1 MRWEWGVARK
11 IQDAQAVAG
20 QGCWVGGGVLM
31 SRTINR
37 KFSHTAFV
45 GAGFGFVCRSWVTP
59 ERRGDKVK

>member
-1 MRWEWGVARK
+1 MRCGWGVARK

-37 KFSHTAFV
+37 KFSHTAL
-45 GAGFGFVCRSWVTP
+45 GLGLCAGPG
-59 ERRGDKVK
+59 